1 MSTDAALIFSFL
13 VIGGSLVAVLMLVSH
28 RRRKATEEALRQ
40 AASAR
45 GWQFES
51 VTEGGYFVRRWR
63 GTTDSV
69 AWTAESLRSVRRASK
84 SRHRR
89 RRAARW
95 HTATGLGMTTP
106 IVCIGV
112 PAGKETPDFSVAQG
126 DGWLAQL
133 AQKAAGMALDM
144 AVDMYFG
151 EALGREVDA
160 GALRQVPG
168 VSIPGFMVMAGDPRE
183 ASRLLGQGLNNA
195 LVDATRDRSSV
206 LSETD
211 RPWILISRSGVA
223 IGRMEPFV
231 TTADLDAF
239 VSAGIRLTRA
249 ATFGRPSPS

>member
-1 MSTDAALIFSFL
+1 MSTDGVLILGSF
-13 VIGGSLVAVLMLVSH
+13 VVVASLVVVLMVASY
-28 RRRKATEEALRQ
+28 RRRKAIDEELRQ

-51 VTEGGYFVRRWR
+51 LTEGGFFVRRWR

-69 AWTAESLRSVRRASK
+69 AWTAESLRAVRRGSN

-95 HTATGLGMTTP
+95 RTATGLGMTTP

-112 PAGKETPDFSVAQG
+112 PAGKETPDFAVAQG

-160 GALRQVPG
+160 GALRRVSG
-168 VSIPGFMVMAGDPRE
+168 VSIPGFIVMAGDPDE
-183 ASRLLGQGLNNA
+183 AGRLLGQGLKNA
-195 LVDATRDRSSV
+195 LVDATNDRSSV
-206 LSETD
+206 FSEAD
-211 RPWILISRSGVA
+211 RPWILIARSGVA
-223 IGRMEPFV
+223 IGRMEPLV
-231 TTADLDAF
+231 TTADLEAF
-239 VSAGIRLTRA
+239 VSAGVRLTRA